1 MVAGNRDR
9 ITPMEIIPAID
20 IRGGRCVRL
29 DQGDYDRETVFADD
43 PVEVAQ
49 RWEKAGAK
57 RLHVVDLDGARD
69 GKPQNEDVIRRVL
82 EAVSVAVQVGGGVRD
97 VSVIDRYVK
106 AGADRVAMGTAAV
119 KDQTTLVN
127 AVSLF
132 RGRII
137 VGVDARDGMVATEGW
152 RETSEVRALD
162 LVRQLSEFGVERIFY
177 TDISRDGML
186 GGPNFL
192 AIQEVVEHVA
202 GLPSPMAVIASGGVS
217 AVEHIERLRLIG
229 VEGVIIGKALYTGA
243 LDISEALAAAKS

>member
-1 MVAGNRDR
+1 
-9 ITPMEIIPAID
+9 MEIIPAID

-43 PVEVAQ
+43 PVEMAG
-49 RWEKAGAK
+49 RWEEAGAK

-69 GKPQNEDVIRRVL
+69 GKPQNEDVIRRVI
-82 EAVSVAVQVGGGVRD
+82 EAVSVAVQVGGGLRD
-97 VSVIDRYVK
+97 VAAIERYVT
-106 AGADRVAMGTAAV
+106 AGADRVAIGTAAV

-152 RETSEVRALD
+152 RETSAVRALD
-162 LVRQLSEFGVERIFY
+162 LVGQLSEFGVERIFY

-186 GGPNFL
+186 GGPNFP
-192 AIQEVVEHVA
+192 AIQEVMEHAA

-217 AVEHIERLRLIG
+217 AVEHLKRLRLIG
-229 VEGVIIGKALYTGA
+229 VEGVIIGKALYTGT
-243 LDISEALAAAKS
+243 LDIAEALAAAKA

>member
-1 MVAGNRDR
+1 
-9 ITPMEIIPAID
+9 MEIIPAID
-20 IRGGRCVRL
+20 IRGGRCVRF

-43 PVEVAQ
+43 PVEVAR

-69 GKPQNEDVIRRVL
+69 GKPRNEDVIRRVV

-97 VSVIDRYVK
+97 VATIDRYLK
-106 AGADRVAMGTAAV
+106 AGADRVVLGTAAV

-152 RETSEVRALD
+152 RETSAVRALD
-162 LVRQLSEFGVERIFY
+162 LVQQLSEFGVERIFY

-186 GGPNFL
+186 GGPNFP
-192 AIQEVVEHVA
+192 AIQEVVEHA
-202 GLPSPMAVIASGGVS
+202 GGLPSPMAVIASGGVS
-217 AVEHIERLRLIG
+217 AVEHLKRLRLIG
-229 VEGVIIGKALYTGA
+229 VEGAIIGTALYTGA
-243 LDISEALAAAKS
+243 LDIAEALAAAEA

>member
-1 MVAGNRDR
+1 MVAGNRDK
-9 ITPMEIIPAID
+9 IAPVEIIPAID

-69 GKPQNEDVIRRVL
+69 GQPQNEDVIRRVI
-82 EAVSVAVQVGGGVRD
+82 EAASVAVQVGGGVRD
-97 VSVIDRYVK
+97 VSAIDRYVE
-106 AGADRVAMGTAAV
+106 AGADRVALGTAAI

-132 RGRII
+132 RERII

-162 LVRQLSEFGVERIFY
+162 LVGQLSEFGVRRIFY

-186 GGPNFL
+186 GGPNFP
-192 AIQEVVEHVA
+192 AIEEVVEHAA

-217 AVEHIERLRLIG
+217 AVEHLKRLRLIG
-229 VEGVIIGKALYTGA
+229 VEGAIIGKALYTGA
-243 LDISEALAAAKS
+243 LDIGEALAAAED